1 MALPIPKMMNDF
13 SKLHSA
19 QGYDADGRDIVR
31 HFAKNR
37 MPEEEVKKL
46 KLNENIYTR
55 CPSTRAKDC
64 SCESVNKLSEA
75 KEAVKALCELE
86 HTEDNVKG
94 IIYLKQEPDMPTKI
108 YGNISGLTPGKH
120 GFHIHEY
127 GDLSKGCESAGAHYD
142 PDGVDHG
149 DIDKGHVGDLGN
161 VVADDDG
168 VAKFKI
174 FAHRVDLSG
183 DRSVVGRAMV
193 IHEDEDDLGKGGDAE
208 SLKTGNAGA
217 RLGCG
222 VIRLMNLDEQALAE
236 DPRDDARGSS
246 AFDDESQTRMFYK
259 RDEMPQLK
267 QKHLDDPK
275 VRDFIE
281 KEMGEPLQTKR
292 GTIGLDKI
300 QPMQLDR
307 VPGLSDSAK
316 KFFAQGKE
324 VQPFIIDRNGKLIN
338 GHHRYDAAKS
348 LGVKRVPFIAI
359 NFTIH
364 EMVRLFGPKGKYNL
378 ASKGGKTSVKG
389 FARLTPV
396 DDPKLKQYQDE
407 LEKKVNSPYSN
418 RSKAQTDRRRRE
430 KGFDSPA
437 QQQLDLQFDTE
448 EE

>member
-1 MALPIPKMMNDF
+1 
-13 SKLHSA
+13 
-19 QGYDADGRDIVR
+19 
-31 HFAKNR
+31 
-37 MPEEEVKKL
+37 
-46 KLNENIYTR
+46 
-55 CPSTRAKDC
+55 
-64 SCESVNKLSEA
+64 
-75 KEAVKALCELE
+75 
-86 HTEDNVKG
+86 
-94 IIYLKQEPDMPTKI
+94 
-108 YGNISGLTPGKH
+108 
-120 GFHIHEY
+120 
-127 GDLSKGCESAGAHYD
+127 
-142 PDGVDHG
+142 
-149 DIDKGHVGDLGN
+149 
-161 VVADDDG
+161 
-168 VAKFKI
+168 
-174 FAHRVDLSG
+174 
-183 DRSVVGRAMV
+183 
-193 IHEDEDDLGKGGDAE
+193 
-208 SLKTGNAGA
+208 
-217 RLGCG
+217 
-222 VIRLMNLDEQALAE
+222 
-236 DPRDDARGSS
+236 
-246 AFDDESQTRMFYK
+246 
-259 RDEMPQLK
+259 MPQLK

-275 VRDFIE
+275 VQDFIE

-407 LEKKVNSPYSN
+407 LEKKVNTPYSN

-437 QQQLDLQFDTE
+437 QQQLDLRFDTE